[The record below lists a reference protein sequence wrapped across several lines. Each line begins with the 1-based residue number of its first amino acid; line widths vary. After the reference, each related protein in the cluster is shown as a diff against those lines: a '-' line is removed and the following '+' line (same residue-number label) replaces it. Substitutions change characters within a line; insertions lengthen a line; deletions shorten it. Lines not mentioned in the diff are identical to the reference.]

1 MAVVET
7 LTDWINSQMK
17 STVLSFFHS
26 SVDEQGKEGIGNKK
40 LKKKPFRD
48 LKDEFKFSHSHFKI
62 KFAR

>member
-40 LKKKPFRD
+40 LKKKNP
-48 LKDEFKFSHSHFKI
+48 LET
-62 KFAR
+62 